1 MKKNSPLS
9 TFNSPLGLVAVA
21 IALTALVVTATLAA
35 IAAVVVVATAR
46 ATALWSQ
53 VLRSYIAYLNNLY
66 IEV

>member
-1 MKKNSPLS
+1 M
-9 TFNSPLGLVAVA
+9 AVA
-21 IALTALVVTATLAA
+21 IALAAVVLLAATLAA

-53 VLRSYIAYLNNLY
+53 ILRSYIAYLNNLY